1 MKTFKK
7 VFLTA
12 IILFCSNLNAQVP
25 SNIKELEKKYT
36 DYFRLNREIV
46 FLHPNKTT
54 VAPQE
59 NIWVAAY
66 AYNPRTELPNRET
79 ANLEIQVFNEAGKY
93 LDSQTLL
100 ISNGKGAGIV
110 ELDEKNFPPGN
121 YLLKA
126 STNYMKNFKEEL
138 SFSQQFTI
146 LGENKP
152 QLVSQEDY
160 DLQLLPEGGHLVA
173 GILNTVGVK
182 LINSKGNGVFFSKA
196 KILGPDK
203 NIITTFKSNQFGI
216 AKFNFNPLLNEEY
229 TVVLTPE
236 NGKEI
241 TQKIKNLQATGIALV
256 SAERP
261 KEFVFSLQTNAETRP
276 SLNDKPFYLAIHKD
290 GLIKNF
296 AFMFPEDGL
305 QANIAVSKDS
315 LFSGINTITVFNEH
329 LQPILERNIFNGDKL
344 KRSYLSGKMI
354 RKNGDS
360 LIIGLTSSR
369 GIQNVSLSISVLP
382 SETNSYEPH
391 HNILSA
397 FYLKPYLQGTIEN
410 PSWYFTTGNER
421 RKIYDLD
428 LLLLTQGWSK
438 YSWEDIFQNSPK
450 ELFQPEIA
458 FDIEG
463 KVVGRN
469 SKKENS
475 LFIRSEETGL
485 FEIVEIQ
492 EDDTFKLES
501 IYLVDSTE
509 ISFGLL
515 NDRSDKI
522 KKPVITSRISPF
534 KKQQDLKKP
543 YNFHV
548 GKSFA
553 ENKFR
558 QEDLP
563 DTSVSLDTVMLQG
576 IRKTSQKYK
585 NETRVFDEELEI
597 TDQIASR
604 YYYITDLIASKGFR
618 VRRTPTGVEIINNI
632 PFGLTEGASQNPLI
646 YFNGAPIGT
655 NTEML
660 TDLQSSQVESI
671 VINKRGLG
679 YGMNG
684 GNGVIKIIT
693 KKGMGRARNS
703 DTIESVI
710 TSNGFSENKSFYAP
724 RYRSYNDEF
733 FKNYGTIS
741 WIPYLDLKPDGSAQ
755 FSIMNLLQP
764 EVNVYVEGMNA
775 GGILFSEVL
784 TVKTQ

>member
-1 MKTFKK
+1 MKNITRYILIF
-7 VFLTA
+7 VLTSSVS
-12 IILFCSNLNAQVP
+12 FAQSP
-25 SNIKELEKKYT
+25 QNIRKLEEKYT
-36 DYFRLNREIV
+36 EYFKLNRETV
-46 FLHPNKTT
+46 FLHLNKTT

-59 NIWVAAY
+59 NIWLAAY
-66 AYNPRTELPNRET
+66 AYNPKTGLPNKEI

-100 ISNGKGAGIV
+100 VSNGKGAGIV

-121 YLLKA
+121 YHLKA

-138 SFSQQFTI
+138 SFSQHFTI

-152 QLVSQEDY
+152 QHVGQEGY

-182 LINSKGNGVFFSKA
+182 LINSKGNGVFFTNA
-196 KILGPDK
+196 KILGPDQ
-203 NIITTFKSNQFGI
+203 NVITTFKSNQFGI
-216 AKFNFNPLLNEEY
+216 TKFNFNPVLNVEY
-229 TVVLTPE
+229 TVVLTTE

-241 TQKIKNLQATGIALV
+241 TQKIKNPEATGIV
-256 SAERP
+256 MISAERP
-261 KEFVFSLQTNAETRP
+261 KEFVFSVQTNAETRP

-290 GLIKNF
+290 GLIKDF
-296 AFMFPEDGL
+296 AFMFPEEGL

-315 LFSGINTITVFNEH
+315 LFSGINTITVFNEQ
-329 LQPILERNIFNGDKL
+329 LQPILERIVFNGDKL
-344 KRSYLSGKMI
+344 KRSNLSGKMI

-360 LIIGLTSSR
+360 ILIGLNSSPA
-369 GIQNVSLSISVLP
+369 IQNVSLSISVLP
-382 SETNSYEPH
+382 SETNSYNPH

-410 PSWYFTTGNER
+410 PSWYFTPGNER

-438 YSWEDIFQNSPK
+438 YSWRDIFHNPPN

-463 KVVGRN
+463 RVVGRN

-492 EDDTFKLES
+492 EDDTFKLEN

-522 KKPVITSRISPF
+522 KRPVISSRISPF

-543 YNFHV
+543 YDFQA

-558 QEDLP
+558 PEDFP

-604 YYYITDLIASKGFR
+604 YYFITDLIASRGFR

-632 PFGLTEGASQNPLI
+632 PFSLTEGASPNPLI

-703 DTIESVI
+703 DTIESVV
-710 TSNGFSENKSFYAP
+710 TSNGFSENKRFYAP
-724 RYRSYNDEF
+724 KYRSYNDGF
-733 FKNYGTIS
+733 FKTYGAIS
-741 WIPYLDLKPDGSAQ
+741 WIPYLNLQADGSAR

-764 EVNVYVEGMNA
+764 EVNIYVEGMNA
-775 GGILFSEVL
+775 GGVLFSEVL
-784 TVKTQ
+784 TIKTQ